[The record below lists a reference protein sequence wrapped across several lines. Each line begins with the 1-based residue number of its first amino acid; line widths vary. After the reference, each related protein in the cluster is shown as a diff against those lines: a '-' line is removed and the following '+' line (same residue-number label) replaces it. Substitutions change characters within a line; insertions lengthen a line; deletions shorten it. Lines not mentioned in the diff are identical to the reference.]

1 MKIYL
6 QEFVTK
12 IRHIAG
18 SSNKMADYM
27 SRVELRDSPSVN
39 LCYLLNMN
47 DIKELHLG
55 IRDDLKSSSASME
68 TFESYLSLIST
79 IGRLDCENVG
89 ILAPVQTRSSF
100 HAERKE
106 EEVVGPPHAMNE
118 EQATAR
124 IDEAIKE
131 VHNSRSGHMGA
142 ETTWKRL
149 NEWYPGNAVT
159 LQTVKEFI
167 RSCPIDRI
175 ND

>member
-1 MKIYL
+1 MFAAVRRLQHYLRGKFFELETDHANLQWLERSENPAIVRMKIYL

-18 SSNKMADYM
+18 SSNKVADYM

-55 IRDDLKSSSASME
+55 IRDDLQSSSASME
-68 TFESYLSLIST
+68 TFESYMSLLST

-106 EEVVGPPHAMNE
+106 EEVVGPPHA
-118 EQATAR
+118 
-124 IDEAIKE
+124 
-131 VHNSRSGHMGA
+131 
-142 ETTWKRL
+142 RL
-149 NEWYPGNAVT
+149 FVY
-159 LQTVKEFI
+159 LI
-167 RSCPIDRI
+167 L
-175 ND
+175 